1 MSARAFV
8 GVGRLARA
16 TRPYLVK
23 PRHRRGGIVAPR
35 RALVLMLAVTAVA
48 VVTLMARALGGRVLT
63 GIALAVLARLRVLGR
78 VRLFAHPGDGL
89 ADQLLDRRD
98 APAAAGRDDG
108 DGGAAPSGAA
118 RAAHAMDVNV
128 GVVPDV
134 EAEEV
139 ADDGTVEE
147 ARTEDR

>member
-1 MSARAFV
+1 MSAHAFV

-23 PRHRRGGIVAPR
+23 PRHRSGGIVAPR

-63 GIALAVLARLRVLGR
+63 GIALAVLVRLRVLGR

-98 APAAAGRDDG
+98 APAVGGRDDG
-108 DGGAAPSGAA
+108 DGGAAASGAA
-118 RAAHAMDVNV
+118 GAGDGMDVIV
-128 GVVPDV
+128 GGGRGGG
-134 EAEEV
+134 V
-139 ADDGTVEE
+139 ADVGGRGHVG
-147 ARTEDR
+147 AGG